1 MSELSSEE
9 DALSGGETGLFELF
23 ETRAGEGV
31 SLYGAG
37 EGGWNWEREWAGAGA
52 GAVGRLTIHLNI
64 AYG

>member
-1 MSELSSEE
+1 MSKLSSEE
-9 DALSGGETGLFELF
+9 DTLSGGEAGLFELF
-23 ETRAGEGV
+23 KTRTGEGV

-37 EGGWNWEREWAGAGA
+37 EGDWNWEWEWAGA